1 MRLFIA
7 IEFSEK
13 EKTALMQSAEVL
25 RASCARGNFSLRE
38 NYHLTLR
45 FLGEAP
51 PAKVKRITAAMDECR
66 AAAFDVTVGRLGRFR
81 RDGGDIF
88 WREISAPRALNDL
101 HRELSQRLAAAGF
114 PPEERAF
121 KPHLTLAREAV
132 LRPSATLAALSA
144 QMPALVHTAD
154 GMTLMRSERIGGKL
168 TYTPLYKTAFR
179 GV

>member
-7 IEFSEK
+7 IEFSET
-13 EKTALMQSAEVL
+13 EKAALMQSAEVL

-45 FLGEAP
+45 FLGEVP

-88 WREISAPRALNDL
+88 WREVTAPRALADL
-101 HRELSQRLAAAGF
+101 QRELSQKLAAAEALQWDYVIERKDKQVQLTEYGAEKAERYF
-114 PPEERAF
+114 GIDNVADVAHSTLNDHIQQALKAHHLFHLNEESCRY
-121 KPHLTLAREAV
+121 LC
-132 LRPSATLAALSA
+132 
-144 QMPALVHTAD
+144 
-154 GMTLMRSERIGGKL
+154 
-168 TYTPLYKTAFR
+168 
-179 GV
+179 